1 MQISIIIPTLNEASG
16 IQKHLS
22 ALQALRKECEIII
35 ADGGSH
41 DGTKRLAVSSVDQLI
56 ESPNGRARQMNAGAN
71 HARGNILLFLHADT
85 FLPDNGL
92 SLIQKGISDG
102 ACWGRFDINITG
114 SSPIL
119 KVIAQMMNWRS
130 RLTGIAT
137 GDQALFVTRQA
148 FDEIGRFPDIEI
160 MEDIAISKKLK
171 KLGTPLCL
179 REKVN
184 SSGRRWEEFGLFR
197 TILIMWWLRLLYFLG
212 AKPEYLSQL
221 YSRGIFWKQ

>member
-1 MQISIIIPTLNEASG
+1 MQISIIIPTFNEASG

-22 ALQALRKECEIII
+22 ALQPLRKECEIII

-41 DGTKRLAVSSVDQLI
+41 DGTETLAKSSVDQLI
-56 ESPNGRARQMNAGAN
+56 ESPKGRARQMNAGAI
-71 HARGNILLFLHADT
+71 HARGDILLFLHADT
-85 FLPDNGL
+85 FLPDNAL
-92 SLIQKGISDG
+92 PLIGKGIGNG
-102 ACWGRFDINITG
+102 ACWGRFDIKLTG
-114 SSPIL
+114 SKPML

-130 RLTGIAT
+130 RLSGIAT

-148 FDEIGRFPDIEI
+148 FDKVGSFPDIAL

-171 KLGTPLCL
+171 KIGRPACL
-179 REKVN
+179 KEKVI
-184 SSGRRWEEFGLFR
+184 SSGRRWEKYGLFR

-212 AKPEYLSQL
+212 TKPEYLSQL